1 MIKQGVMLIG
11 GLLLFVISPL
21 VEKVGAM
28 SPGNTVLQEVTAHVD
43 TIDFRLASAEEA
55 KRLIVVEDHYTR
67 NWTPFDIAA
76 RLENPEEKEKILS
89 VSLLVKFVNRL
100 PARRNTLNG
109 SEKA

>member
-76 RLENPEEKEKILS
+76 RLENPEGKREDL
-89 VSLLVKFVNRL
+89 VSLAIGEVREWT
-100 PARRNTLNG
+100 PGRRNRLNG